1 MVNLSA
7 ILSKAYFSRIFFF
20 LSLSLSLSLFTN
32 IAVMYTSNKMLS
44 PREITNDRKHFIDN
58 LDRIWTMQPNG
69 TRSFVNPN
77 RGSLP
82 RVAEYFRPIRGRFR
96 ECVACRR
103 RRQAVERREILKACG
118 TLALVHKNLP
128 PYWLFYSLTYI
139 HSEIHATRTTPD
151 ALASAAAR
159 NDCCSGWDARRK
171 Q

>member
-1 MVNLSA
+1 
-7 ILSKAYFSRIFFF
+7 
-20 LSLSLSLSLFTN
+20 
-32 IAVMYTSNKMLS
+32 MYTSNKMLS

-151 ALASAAAR
+151 DKRARSLQRLHATTAAR
-159 NDCCSGWDARRK
+159 DEMRGESNKKKRIFG
-171 Q
+171 